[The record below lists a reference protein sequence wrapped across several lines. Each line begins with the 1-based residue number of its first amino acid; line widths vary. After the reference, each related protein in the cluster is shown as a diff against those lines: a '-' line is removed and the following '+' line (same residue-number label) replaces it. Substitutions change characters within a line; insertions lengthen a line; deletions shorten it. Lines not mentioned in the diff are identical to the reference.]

1 MLEVN
6 AYVTRIA
13 LDLNAVM
20 EELCVFANEPGMNE
34 EIMQGIV
41 ARVCEEVNRLFF
53 VAPGFNANGVLQVK
67 ALPFT
72 SALPL
77 FWENTDKTF
86 HFCVQI
92 HWTRQPTT
100 IIPNIIHKKREKK
113 VKKNNQKIKNF

>member
-67 ALPFT
+67 SLPFYPRF
-72 SALPL
+72 AIFLGKPL
-77 FWENTDKTF
+77 KNVSFLCSNSMDKTT
-86 HFCVQI
+86 HDNDC
-92 HWTRQPTT
+92 H
-100 IIPNIIHKKREKK
+100 
-113 VKKNNQKIKNF
+113 